1 MRSKIEKRLRYNGT
15 QKNILFEK
23 DFFSFFLL
31 SFLTDHTCSTVNTH
45 IFSFSFK
52 TNRIQSFERKT
63 DSLEEQ
69 SKNKQGH
76 LQTSKSLFQ
85 RDDV

>member
-1 MRSKIEKRLRYNGT
+1 MAHKK
-15 QKNILFEK
+15 ILFFLK
-23 DFFSFFLL
+23 RNFFSFFFLL